1 MIKMVL
7 LLKRRAG
14 MSFEDFKRY
23 YETRH
28 AVLGASVLP
37 HAARYR
43 RNFLQPMGDAAPD
56 AYDCITEVWFE
67 NQADMDASLA
77 FAQRPDNAARLAEDE
92 EKLFDRSKI
101 RFYVI
106 DSECESEL
114 KR

>member
-14 MSFEDFKRY
+14 MSFADFTTY

-28 AVLGASVLP
+28 AVLGASLLP
-37 HAARYR
+37 RAARYR
-43 RNFLQPMGDAAPD
+43 RSFLQPMGDAAAD

-77 FAQRPDNAARLAEDE
+77 FTQRPDNAARLVEDE
-92 EKLFDRSKI
+92 ENLFDRSKI
-101 RFYVI
+101 QFYII